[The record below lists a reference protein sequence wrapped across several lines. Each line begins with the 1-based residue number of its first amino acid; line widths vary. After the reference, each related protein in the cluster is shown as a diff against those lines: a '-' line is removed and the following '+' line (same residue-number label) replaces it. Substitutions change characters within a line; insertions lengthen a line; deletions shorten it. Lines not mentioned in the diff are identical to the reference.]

1 MGSNQPPL
9 APSQSIVVA
18 LAPQQVNLLRMTN
31 NGSGDDG
38 RAPDDADRM
47 LTLAQ
52 ELGVVCQGVFNALTD
67 KVKRMMVEAGASPG
81 DGSALRLTATVLIG
95 QAYRMMRASG
105 VPGYAVRMVIDGV
118 CNQQEE
124 SIQMLGVPGAAVGHA
139 VALASA
145 AVNPTVDLD
154 TAALPPAVFA
164 QPSVPEGGP
173 QAGVDPK
180 EVN

>member
-1 MGSNQPPL
+1 
-9 APSQSIVVA
+9 
-18 LAPQQVNLLRMTN
+18 MTN

-38 RAPDDADRM
+38 RVPDDADRM

-105 VPGYAVRMVIDGV
+105 LPSYAVRTMLDSI

-124 SIQMLGVPGAAVGHA
+124 SIQTEGIPGPAVGHA
-139 VALASA
+139 VALASGS
-145 AVNPTVDLD
+145 VNPIVDLN
-154 TAALPPAVFA
+154 TAAIPPAVFA
-164 QPSVPEGGP
+164 QPSLPEGGP
-173 QAGVDPK
+173 LAGVDSK